1 MRMKDNIRKLEVYTK
16 NCFTFE
22 KFLESNVITEE
33 KTQELDFCIM

>member
-1 MRMKDNIRKLEVYTK
+1 MKDNIRKLEVYTK

-22 KFLESNVITEE
+22 KFLENNVITEE